1 MAVRNIVTFPN
12 AVLKQRCEPVTV
24 FDAEMGAL
32 LDDMIE
38 TMDDA
43 EGLGLAAN
51 QIGLPLRIFTMSLP
65 VGDQDDDAVE
75 RFEIINP
82 EILSRNGEIRFEEG
96 CLSFPGVS
104 ELVTRAAEVRLRFQN
119 RQGEMVERDFS
130 DVAAVCVQHEFDHL
144 EGVTF
149 IDRLSPLKRRLAMRA
164 YKRAMAQA
172 RFDEE
177 DEGRAAVRPWR

>member
-1 MAVRNIVTFPN
+1 MAVRTIVTFPN
-12 AVLKQRCEPVTV
+12 PVLKQRCEAVTK
-24 FDAEMGAL
+24 FDAELHTL
-32 LDDMIE
+32 LDDMQE

-65 VGDQDDDAVE
+65 TGDADDGPVE

-82 EILSRNGEIRFEEG
+82 EIVTKSGDIRFEEG
-96 CLSFPGVS
+96 CLSFPGIS
-104 ELVTRAAEVRLRFQN
+104 ELVSRAAEVQLRYQDRNGAEVVRVFT
-119 RQGEMVERDFS
+119 E
-130 DVAAVCVQHEFDHL
+130 VAAVCVQHEFDHL

-149 IDRLSPLKRRLAMRA
+149 LDRLSPLKRRLAMRS
-164 YKRAMAQA
+164 YKKAMAQA
-172 RFDEE
+172 RFDAE